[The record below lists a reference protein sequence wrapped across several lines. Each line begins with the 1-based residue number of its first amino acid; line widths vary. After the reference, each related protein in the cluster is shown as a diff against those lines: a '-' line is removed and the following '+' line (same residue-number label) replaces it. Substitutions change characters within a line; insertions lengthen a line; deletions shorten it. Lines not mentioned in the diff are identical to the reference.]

1 MTQEDLD
8 AYEVHLQSALQG
20 TYNGRTIYTTHAPT
34 SGPVL
39 LHMFNLLEL
48 FDGFIDDGRT
58 GVNVHRLVEVMK
70 CEWRTCNYS
79 SPR

>member
-8 AYEVHLQSALQG
+8 AYEVQIQTALQG

-48 FDGFIDDGRT
+48 FDDFIEDGRT

-70 CEWRTCNYS
+70 CEPSINTYNSLR
-79 SPR
+79 